1 MKLEKSLRK
10 QRVFRD
16 RTIQLE
22 TLTDLELI
30 SRYRLTR
37 EAIFC
42 LVDKV
47 RPMVERPT
55 QRSHAMTVESQ
66 VLLTLRYLGKGGFL
80 SEIGDLHGLDKSS
93 VSRGFHC
100 TVNAI
105 CTVLDN
111 ITFPWSLEQQTKVK
125 QDFYRVGHFPK
136 VLGAVDGT
144 LIPIKRPSPNEEA
157 AYVCRKGYHAINV
170 QAICDSSLRFTNVVA
185 KWPGSTHDSLIW
197 SNSQVGMKMEETAP
211 DGWLLG
217 DSGYACRPWMLT
229 PLADPQT
236 KPEQRYNAAHI
247 RTRNTVERAFGV
259 LKSRFRCLHKSTGC
273 LWFSPQRCVAVI
285 MAAFKLHN
293 FCIDKNIAPPPEDT
307 DMEVDHATGE
317 NCPVSSQDGCSTR
330 RKLIAERFT

>member
-1 MKLEKSLRK
+1 
-10 QRVFRD
+10 
-16 RTIQLE
+16 
-22 TLTDLELI
+22 
-30 SRYRLTR
+30 
-37 EAIFC
+37 
-42 LVDKV
+42 
-47 RPMVERPT
+47 MVERPT
-55 QRSHAMTVESQ
+55 QRSHAMSVESQ

-93 VSRGFHC
+93 VSRSFHC
-100 TVNAI
+100 MVNAI

-157 AYVCRKGYHAINV
+157 AFVCRKGYHAINV
-170 QAICDSSLRFTNVVA
+170 PAICDSSLRHQINVENVHHFSFTNVVA

-197 SNSQVGMKMEETAP
+197 TNSQVGMKMEETAP

-259 LKSRFRCLHKSTGC
+259 LKSKFRYYIHGSI
-273 LWFSPQRCVAVI
+273 CV
-285 MAAFKLHN
+285 
-293 FCIDKNIAPPPEDT
+293 
-307 DMEVDHATGE
+307 
-317 NCPVSSQDGCSTR
+317 
-330 RKLIAERFT
+330 